1 MSRKKDASVYSYV
14 YMVKQKSANNV
25 QDINK
30 KMVGEKG
37 KKDRSS
43 AV

>member
-1 MSRKKDASVYSYV
+1 
-14 YMVKQKSANNV
+14 MVKQKSANNV